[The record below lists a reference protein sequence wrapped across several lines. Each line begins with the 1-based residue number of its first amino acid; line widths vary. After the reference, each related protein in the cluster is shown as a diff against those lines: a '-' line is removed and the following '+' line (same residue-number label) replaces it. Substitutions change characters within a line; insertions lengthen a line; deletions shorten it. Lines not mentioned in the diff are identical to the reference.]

1 MEKAPLKNIEDFCK
15 ALEYY
20 LGSIHF
26 DEGPDDP
33 MVVRMTKDTAKD
45 LIRYLKRPDVIKCT
59 KLIPEYMIV
68 NIPSGEIEKFAKRE
82 IAYEIANDLLENN
95 YFEFLCREP
104 SLGVDSI
111 LATGEIQ
118 GCLTVLKPE
127 EKKPNENY
135 AFGEMM
141 LKAYNKI
148 RKREGEKENEPC

>member
-26 DEGPDDP
+26 GLDP
-33 MVVRMTKDTAKD
+33 EDSIVVRMTKDTAKD
-45 LIRYLKRPDVIKCT
+45 LIRYLKRLDVIKCAR
-59 KLIPEYMIV
+59 LIPEHLIV
-68 NIPSGEIEKFAKRE
+68 NIPSGEIEEFEKRE
-82 IAYEIANDLLENN
+82 IAYEIANQLLENN

-104 SLGVDSI
+104 SVESDPI
-111 LATGEIQ
+111 LAAGEIR
-118 GCLTVLKPE
+118 GYLTVLKPE
-127 EKKPNENY
+127 EKKPDENY
-135 AFGEMM
+135 AFGEMI